1 MNLFTKSTATHPMN
15 LPLRRLPHSVHYNGP
30 QLVMAAVLVVSGLM
44 PAWAG
49 KTLDAVRQRGSVKCG
64 VSTGVAGFSAP
75 DTKGLW
81 TGLDVDVCR
90 AIAAAVLG
98 DANKVTF
105 VPLNAQQ
112 RFASLQSGQIDVL
125 SRNTSWTLT
134 RDASLGFHFAAIT
147 YYDGQGFLVPKK
159 IKVTSAKQLRNAQVC
174 VQAGTTTE
182 KNLSDFSRS
191 QGVPLKPV
199 VFDTFEAAFKAF
211 FAGRCQAYT
220 TDASGLASVRNKEAP
235 KPDDYL
241 ILPELISKEPL
252 GPVVR
257 RGDDEWFGIV
267 KWSVFAMLEAEEL
280 GLTRAN
286 VDAQRASTDPA
297 IQRFLGTGEDMGKLL
312 GLDKTWSYRIVKTVG
327 NYGEVFERNVGSGSL
342 LKLPRGLN
350 RQWSQ
355 GGLMYAP
362 PIR

>member
-1 MNLFTKSTATHPMN
+1 MLRLALSSSLFHVRCGKAAS
-15 LPLRRLPHSVHYNGP
+15 RRWLLSAVA
-30 QLVMAAVLVVSGLM
+30 LVTLVAM
-44 PAWAG
+44 PSAWAG
-49 KTLDAVRQRGSVKCG
+49 KTLESVRQRGSLQCG

-75 DTKGLW
+75 DSKGQW
-81 TGLDVDVCR
+81 SGLDVDVCR
-90 AIAAAVLG
+90 AVAAAVLG
-98 DANKVTF
+98 NPNKVVF
-105 VPLNAQQ
+105 SPLNAQQ

-134 RDASLGFHFAAIT
+134 RDASLGFEFAAVT
-147 YYDGQGFLVPKK
+147 YYDGQGFLVPRKL
-159 IKVTSAKQLRNAQVC
+159 KVTSAKQLRNAQVC

-235 KPDDYL
+235 NPDDYL

-252 GPVVR
+252 GPLVR
-257 RGDDEWFGIV
+257 RGDDEWFTIV
-267 KWSVFAMLEAEEL
+267 KWTVFALIEAEEL
-280 GLTRAN
+280 GVTQAN
-286 VDAQRASTDPA
+286 IDAQRKSADPA
-297 IQRFLGTGEDMGKLL
+297 IQRFVGSTEDMGKLL
-312 GLDKTWSYRIVKTVG
+312 GLDKDWAYRIIKSVG
-327 NYGEVFERNVGSGSL
+327 NYGEVFERNVGAQSA
-342 LKLPRGLN
+342 LKLQRGLN
-350 RQWSQ
+350 RQWKQ